1 MHAHHQA
8 KASHLS
14 MHFQRFILLFS
25 FTMMSS
31 LAAYDLLDPN
41 GSITIIWDIMSW
53 KPDGYLATVRI
64 SNLQMYRQIR
74 SPGWTIGWT
83 WANKEVIWSMVG
95 AQAIDRGDCSN
106 FKTNIPH
113 SCETSPAIVDL
124 LPGSVPQQLP
134 NCCKGGVLG
143 SWGQRDKAATVSW
156 FQVSV
161 GHSGTSRK
169 TVKVP
174 KGFYLLGPGAGY
186 ACSSAVV
193 VPPSVFFSADG
204 RRKTRAMMTWTVTCT
219 YSPTLASK
227 NPNCCVSLSS
237 FYNPMITPCSTCAC
251 GCKDKHNCTKR
262 DSEISTLL
270 KPNLVMDGET
280 QLLQCTQ
287 HMCPIQVHWHFK
299 VNYKKHWRVK
309 ISITNFNYWLNYSH
323 WNLVV
328 QHPNLNNVTLVYNF
342 TYKLLPYHSTSDTGV
357 FYGVKEGN
365 ELLMEAENVQ
375 SEMIFGK
382 DEKEFTLDQGWVF
395 PRKVYFNGDECL
407 MPPPNSYPFLPKSP
421 NPIHPLLF
429 AAALLLILL
438 AFCSFWC
445 NSKIESQKTQ
455 RKGPQ
460 LLR

>member
-1 MHAHHQA
+1 
-8 KASHLS
+8 
-14 MHFQRFILLFS
+14 
-25 FTMMSS
+25 
-31 LAAYDLLDPN
+31 
-41 GSITIIWDIMSW
+41 
-53 KPDGYLATVRI
+53 
-64 SNLQMYRQIR
+64 MYRQIR

-95 AQAIDRGDCSN
+95 AQAIDQGDCSN

-124 LPGSVPQQLP
+124 LPGSVPQSQQFP

-143 SWGQRDKAATVSW
+143 SWGQRYKAATVSW

-193 VPPSVFFSADG
+193 VPPSVFLSADG
-204 RRKTRAMMTWTVTCT
+204 RRKTRAM
-219 YSPTLASK
+219 SELGFTLSH
-227 NPNCCVSLSS
+227 V
-237 FYNPMITPCSTCAC
+237 
-251 GCKDKHNCTKR
+251 R
-262 DSEISTLL
+262 DSERSTLL

-328 QHPNLNNVTLVYNF
+328 QHPNLNNVTHVNNF
-342 TYKLLPYHSTSDTGV
+342 TYKLLPYHPTSDTGV

-365 ELLMEAENVQ
+365 ELLMEAGNVQ